1 MLGWIKAQWFR
12 FVTNGAFHSENMSI
26 AQWRRRHSRVLVR
39 QILSSL
45 KLQPVAL
52 AAEVAGACVTA
63 MFLWDVVNPILLFF
77 WLLLVAVH
85 FYGSVDF
92 NRRFWADRYRH
103 ARIHF
108 WMRAWM
114 VLAIVGGMIWALAG
128 ITFAYNIGNDSASQ
142 VILFSVILTVTFA
155 SWPVYACWLPSLV
168 VFTLCAVTPLVLRL
182 ALIFGWSRLM
192 IAAMLVTVVVFMF
205 YSGKRFNEIV
215 QSSVRND
222 QENEMLVKRLT
233 LEKNLAEKL
242 RRETQ
247 EQSRLRSRF
256 FTAAN
261 HDIRQPL
268 QAIGI
273 YIQLLRKSDDPKTQA
288 IVEQLSKTTQG
299 LQTLVGQILEVSK
312 LETGHTKVNIEPLK
326 LSTLLEELALEF
338 EPIAKDKG
346 LNFRLKNLDVN
357 VCTDAQLLTRAI
369 RNLITNAIA
378 YTEKG
383 EIVLAARRVGGR
395 RVSICVVDSG
405 IGIEKAEQKKIFDT
419 FYRSESTRSQVEG
432 YGLGLSIV
440 KVICDQLQLKLSLG
454 SHPGRGSIFR
464 IELPIHEAE
473 QARIFS
479 KTRRKTQSVQKLN
492 ATVVLIEDNTPVRES
507 LAALMQSWGVRVI
520 ASDVC
525 SDQLMKE
532 VEEASQ
538 IDAVVSDFNL
548 GEGEATGLECILRL
562 SLTMGETVPAI
573 LLTAVSSEVI
583 EKHYIRTLR
592 VLGEREAAL
601 FAMPRIMQKPVTGE
615 VLNEALAELVDQK
628 R

>member
-1 MLGWIKAQWFR
+1 
-12 FVTNGAFHSENMSI
+12 
-26 AQWRRRHSRVLVR
+26 
-39 QILSSL
+39 
-45 KLQPVAL
+45 
-52 AAEVAGACVTA
+52 
-63 MFLWDVVNPILLFF
+63 
-77 WLLLVAVH
+77 
-85 FYGSVDF
+85 
-92 NRRFWADRYRH
+92 
-103 ARIHF
+103 
-108 WMRAWM
+108 MRAWM
-114 VLAIVGGMIWALAG
+114 VLAIVGGLIWALAG

-168 VFTLCAVTPLVLRL
+168 IFTLCAVTPLVLRL

-192 IAAMLVTVVVFMF
+192 IAALLVTVVVFMF

-233 LEKNLAEKL
+233 LERNLAEKL

-247 EQSRLRSRF
+247 EQSRLRSHF

-273 YIQLLRKSDDPKTQA
+273 YIQLLKKSNDPKTLA
-288 IVEQLSKTTQG
+288 IVEQLAKTTQG
-299 LQTLVGQILEVSK
+299 LQTLVAQILEVSK
-312 LETGHTKVNIEPLK
+312 LETGHTKVNPEPIK
-326 LSTLLEELALEF
+326 LATLLEELALEF
-338 EPIAKDKG
+338 EPIAKEKG
-346 LNFRLKNLDVN
+346 LSFRLKNLDVN
-357 VCTDAQLLTRAI
+357 VCTDVQLLTRAI
-369 RNLITNAIA
+369 RNLLTNAIA

-383 EIVLAARRVGGR
+383 EVLLAARRIGGK

-405 IGIEKAEQKKIFDT
+405 PGIEQAEQKKIFQT
-419 FYRSESTRSQVEG
+419 FYRSENTRSHVEG

-440 KVICDQLQLKLSLG
+440 KVICDQLNIKLSLG

-464 IELPIHEAE
+464 LELPIHEAE

-479 KTRRKTQSVQKLN
+479 QKHSKQQPVKALN

-507 LAALMQSWGVRVI
+507 LTALMENWGTKVI
-520 ASDVC
+520 AADVFSDA
-525 SDQLMKE
+525 LAEE
-532 VEEASQ
+532 VRKAGK

-548 GEGEATGLECILRL
+548 GEGEATGLESILRL
-562 SLTMGETVPAI
+562 SLISGEKIPAI
-573 LLTAVSSEVI
+573 LLTAVSSEII
-583 EKHYIRTLR
+583 EKHYVRTLR

-615 VLNEALAELVDQK
+615 ALNEALHELVQEHS

>member
-405 IGIEKAEQKKIFDT
+405 IGIEKDEQKKIFDT

-479 KTRRKTQSVQKLN
+479 KTRRKTLSVQKLN

-562 SLTMGETVPAI
+562 SLAMGETVPAI

-615 VLNEALAELVDQK
+615 ALNEALAELVDQK

>member
-615 VLNEALAELVDQK
+615 ALNEALAELVDQK

>member
-405 IGIEKAEQKKIFDT
+405 IGIEKDEQKKIFDT